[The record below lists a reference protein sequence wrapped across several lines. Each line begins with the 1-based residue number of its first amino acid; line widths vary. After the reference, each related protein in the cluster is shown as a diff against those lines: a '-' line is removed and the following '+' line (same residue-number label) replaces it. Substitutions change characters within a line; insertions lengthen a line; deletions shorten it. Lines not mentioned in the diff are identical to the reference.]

1 MPASSKL
8 ASSATALF
16 AILCLTS
23 AGLQW
28 NDPDPW
34 AWVAIYLAAAAATV
48 TALVRPSAWWAPVV
62 VGAVAVGWGGWL
74 WSRVAG
80 IVEVTDLW
88 RKMSEKGGAVEE
100 MREAGG
106 LTIVAVACGLAAW
119 RARRWR

>member
-16 AILCLTS
+16 AILCLVS

-48 TALVRPSAWWAPVV
+48 AALVRPSLAWAPAVV
-62 VGAVAVGWGGWL
+62 ALVAVGWGGWL

-106 LTIVAVACGLAAW
+106 LTIVAIACGLAAW
-119 RARRWR
+119 RARSWR